1 MAKKRQ
7 MKVSQAKKVEKNHPE
22 IERQIIENLI
32 ALQKINVNLTEK
44 FDSLSKQLSDLL
56 TLFEMTARRF
66 AEHPAIQASE
76 KDKEFLDKIDKLL
89 DQNKTIAKGLTLMED
104 RMRERLYGASNTRP
118 ASKDEIGSQSSS
130 IEEEKEPYSQS
141 LGSRPLPRF

>member
-1 MAKKRQ
+1 MPKKSEMPAGGNRQ
-7 MKVSQAKKVEKNHPE
+7 DITSIVINNLVE
-22 IERQIIENLI
+22 
-32 ALQKINVNLTEK
+32 LQKVHVSLIEK
-44 FDSLSKQLSDLL
+44 FDRLSRQMSDLL
-56 TLFEMTARRF
+56 NLFETAARSF
-66 AEHPAIQASE
+66 AQHPANQASD

-89 DQNKTIAKGLTLMED
+89 DQNKTIAKGLTMMED
-104 RMRERLYGASNTRP
+104 RMKERIYGASNTRP